1 MPRTREL
8 IINSAQQLCPATAQQ
23 TRKIAQLCV
32 ALGIKEPV
40 EEQQMSLGAA
50 GELIRKLSAEVK
62 WRKSP
67 VSPERKPSREK
78 EEGNGI
84 QRYNPR
90 IKPSRL
96 SIVLW
101 NTGE

>member
-1 MPRTREL
+1 M
-8 IINSAQQLCPATAQQ
+8 
-23 TRKIAQLCV
+23 

-67 VSPERKPSREK
+67 VSLERKPSREK
-78 EEGNGI
+78 EKK
-84 QRYNPR
+84 R
-90 IKPSRL
+90 
-96 SIVLW
+96 
-101 NTGE
+101 